1 MLEVKE
7 LQAGY
12 GPLQV
17 VWDVSL
23 QVGQG
28 EFVALIGTNGAG
40 KTTTLRAIAGLIK
53 PLSGTISFMGQ
64 SLSGL
69 KANHIARKGI
79 SFVTEELNLF
89 EGMSVRDNLLL
100 GAFTQ
105 HNRKQVQAT
114 LDFVYET
121 FPVLAERQRQLAGT
135 LSGGERKMLGIARGL
150 MLCPALILVDEPSL
164 GLAPKLVLA
173 VFEALKRL
181 HERGA
186 TILLVEQNV
195 NTTLHLTDR
204 AYVLE
209 NGRVI
214 MSGPSRALLENEY
227 LQRTY
232 IGMGMGTAAAPAPEG
247 RPPS

>member
-53 PLSGTISFMGQ
+53 PLGGTISFMGQ

-89 EGMSVRDNLLL
+89 EGMSVRDNLLPS
-100 GAFTQ
+100 ASASW
-105 HNRKQVQAT
+105 QARS
-114 LDFVYET
+114 
-121 FPVLAERQRQLAGT
+121 AAGN
-135 LSGGERKMLGIARGL
+135 AR
-150 MLCPALILVDEPSL
+150 CSESPA
-164 GLAPKLVLA
+164 A
-173 VFEALKRL
+173 
-181 HERGA
+181 
-186 TILLVEQNV
+186 
-195 NTTLHLTDR
+195 
-204 AYVLE
+204 
-209 NGRVI
+209 
-214 MSGPSRALLENEY
+214 
-227 LQRTY
+227 
-232 IGMGMGTAAAPAPEG
+232 
-247 RPPS
+247 